1 MLTVI
6 NLCIGCVVLFTLI
19 PTLLILSGVFWSEAI
34 ANSNA
39 SLIDKIKMSAEEFW
53 QAVWTD

>member
-19 PTLLILSGVFWSEAI
+19 PTLLILSGVFWSESI

-39 SLIDKIKMSAEEFW
+39 SMIDKIKMSAEEFW